1 MIDIKHLKKP
11 TREQKKLI
19 DKLKLNPADWMVE
32 RDTPEEMVL
41 VHRHFERVKKIII
54 KEVKDA

>member
-1 MIDIKHLKKP
+1 MKHLKKP

-19 DKLKLNPADWMVE
+19 QKRKLDPADWMVE

-41 VHRHFERVKKIII
+41 VHRHFERVKKIIP
-54 KEVKDA
+54 KGGES